1 MTHEQIK
8 ELIPLYAL
16 DALEA
21 QEISTVE
28 AHVES
33 CPDCA
38 TEADESR
45 AVAAALVPDAS
56 APSGV
61 WDRVVSGID
70 EDAQG
75 VETPPPPISL
85 DARRAQ
91 RFGIIA
97 AVAAT
102 LVLLLAGVL
111 VSQLDLI
118 RDPIAAAAE
127 RAATEPGAIVDDFV
141 VEGQPV
147 AKVILTGEGRGFI
160 LPSGELPSLSADR
173 AYQLWVIN
181 DVGDVISAGVL
192 GHQPAPATFTWTGG
206 VSGFA
211 LTREVAGGVVS
222 SAGDVVSVI
231 TDV

>member
-8 ELIPLYAL
+8 ELVPLYAL

-21 QEISTVE
+21 DEFSTVE
-28 AHVES
+28 AHVGS

-38 TEADESR
+38 AEIDDSR
-45 AVAAALVPDAS
+45 AVAASLVPDAP
-56 APSGV
+56 APAAV
-61 WDRVVSGID
+61 WDRIVETID
-70 EDAQG
+70 E
-75 VETPPPPISL
+75 ETLPPPAISL
-85 DARRAQ
+85 DARRAR
-91 RFGIIA
+91 RFGTLA
-97 AVAAT
+97 TVAAAMA
-102 LVLLLAGVL
+102 LVLAGVL

-127 RAATEPGAIVDDFV
+127 RAASEQGTFVDDFL

-147 AKVILTGEGRGFI
+147 AKVILTDDGRGYI
-160 LPSGELPSLSADR
+160 LPSDNLPALSVDR

-181 DVGDVISAGVL
+181 DVGVVISAGVL
-192 GHQPAPATFTWTGG
+192 GHRPAPATFTWTGG

-211 LTREVAGGVVS
+211 LTREVAGGVIS

-231 TDV
+231 ADI